1 MPTPKLLDKSES
13 SQLDRYEL
21 IGEIAS
27 GGMATVFLARL
38 AGVGGFQRFVAIKR
52 LHPHLSNETDFV
64 QMFLDEA
71 RLAASIHHPHVV
83 PILEVGTSAAGYY
96 VVMEYVEGDTMAG
109 LMAREA
115 SHGRKL
121 PPQVALRI
129 GLDTL
134 SGLHAAHD
142 LRDEDNNLVNLVH
155 RDVSPQNILVGTDGS
170 ARITD
175 FGVAKASSRLTST
188 REGTLKG
195 KLAYMPPEQAK
206 GGAIDQR
213 TDIFAM
219 GVVLWEALAGR
230 RLFKG
235 ETELET
241 INRLLFEPIPTLRS
255 REPLVPEAV
264 EQVIMRALDR
274 DPLKRFTTSADFA
287 DALERACQQS
297 GFPVATVRE
306 TAACVQQIIGNEIQ
320 QQRAAVRAWLA
331 EPSQQGTF
339 DMESLS
345 ALRNAKIPMQR
356 RTTPVPL
363 AAPSQVPVASAS
375 EQLGEHKALDSSN
388 VAAALAEVSTTRSNS
403 SVHGTM
409 DPMALSGT
417 PSVEDELTATPS
429 RRKILVPVV
438 LFALMGLAFLG
449 WKMREES
456 NTNTSSA
463 PNIAHSVTLD
473 PSSPP
478 PATASATSS
487 SALPDSP
494 SGTPTGESTQ
504 TPPSATAVDHLP
516 PEVPTHAPPQRPTVG
531 KKVEKKEPPPKVDP
545 NPQPPPTT
553 PPSKP
558 VEGYTNPYR

>member
-38 AGVGGFQRFVAIKR
+38 AGVGGFQRFFAIKR
-52 LHPHLSNETDFV
+52 LHPHLSNETEFV

-83 PILEVGTSAAGYY
+83 PILEVGTSSAGYY

-115 SHGRKL
+115 SRGKKL
-121 PPQVALRI
+121 PAPVALRI
-129 GLDTL
+129 ALDTL

-142 LRDEDNNLVNLVH
+142 LRDEDNNPVNLVH
-155 RDVSPQNILVGTDGS
+155 RDVSPQNILVGVDGS

-206 GGAIDQR
+206 AGTIDQR
-213 TDIFAM
+213 TDIFAL

-241 INRLLFEPIPTLRS
+241 LNRLLFEPIPTVRTY
-255 REPLVPEAV
+255 EPLIPEVV
-264 EQVIMRALDR
+264 EQVVMRALDR
-274 DPLKRFTTSADFA
+274 DPNQRFSSSAEFA

-297 GFPVATVRE
+297 GFRVATVRE
-306 TAACVQQIIGNEIQ
+306 TATCVQQIIGNEIQ

-331 EPSQQGTF
+331 AEPSQQGV
-339 DMESLS
+339 DPESLA
-345 ALRNAKIPMQR
+345 ALRSSRPPSTR
-356 RTTPVPL
+356 RTTPLPVPPSSHEVPALPASTQASDASSIGALLGEPSSARSQSTTGGAMALPEAPPSSTALESLVPPPPSRRLLLVPFAAFALLGLGFFGWTRLNEAPSVASPSMTASAPAATTALTTTAPL
-363 AAPSQVPVASAS
+363 AATAP
-375 EQLGEHKALDSSN
+375 
-388 VAAALAEVSTTRSNS
+388 
-403 SVHGTM
+403 
-409 DPMALSGT
+409 T
-417 PSVEDELTATPS
+417 PSAT
-429 RRKILVPVV
+429 
-438 LFALMGLAFLG
+438 
-449 WKMREES
+449 
-456 NTNTSSA
+456 TSA
-463 PNIAHSVTLD
+463 A
-473 PSSPP
+473 P
-478 PATASATSS
+478 PATASATA
-487 SALPDSP
+487 SALPID
-494 SGTPTGESTQ
+494 
-504 TPPSATAVDHLP
+504 ALP
-516 PEVPTHAPPQRPTVG
+516 PERPAPTALQRPIG
-531 KKVEKKEPPPKVDP
+531 KKNDPREERKDPPPATATATAA
-545 NPQPPPTT
+545 PTSAPT
-553 PPSKP
+553 PTAKP
-558 VEGYTNPYR
+558 DEGYTNPYR